1 MKLQLLEWLRENCL
15 LLHVVHKISTP
26 EDVMFIHLHFL
37 ISETIKVL
45 ILSKLNYAV

>member
-1 MKLQLLEWLRENCL
+1 MKLQVIEWLHDNYL

-37 ISETIKVL
+37 ISEAMKGSIH
-45 ILSKLNYAV
+45 S